1 MRDWAWY
8 PCDWEEALKGQQ
20 HDKQLHI
27 ITLAYAYEP
36 CYAQASTLKG
46 TQATT
51 PEELS
56 DLNDEF
62 EIITIKL
69 DEDGDPYIA
78 PGLYFGYVDVSSNQ
92 GVRMLQS
99 HSGERI
105 EQAIETLHEI
115 LKFKVKFPHS

>member
-1 MRDWAWY
+1 M
-8 PCDWEEALKGQQ
+8 
-20 HDKQLHI
+20 
-27 ITLAYAYEP
+27 
-36 CYAQASTLKG
+36 
-46 TQATT
+46 T

-78 PGLYFGYVDVSSNQ
+78 PAVYGGVDVSPSQ
-92 GVRMLQS
+92 GVRMLQA
-99 HSGERI
+99 HGTYAIERD
-105 EQAIETLHEI
+105 IETLQEI

>member
-1 MRDWAWY
+1 M
-8 PCDWEEALKGQQ
+8 
-20 HDKQLHI
+20 
-27 ITLAYAYEP
+27 
-36 CYAQASTLKG
+36 
-46 TQATT
+46 T

-78 PGLYFGYVDVSSNQ
+78 PAVYGAVDVSPAQ
-92 GVRMLQS
+92 GIRMLQRFTAS
-99 HSGERI
+99 HL
-105 EQAIETLHEI
+105 EQSIETLQEI